1 VPVSSSASLYSGS
14 GPIDEA
20 LDWGREVEA
29 LRVSLS
35 DSDGDPSLDF
45 VLLESFLLL
54 DDREAKNDSS
64 SVVETV
70 VAAVEFERRD
80 DFMLSMVVVVCV
92 YIDDRLVVDLDRF
105 LRAPF
110 IDPAKKS
117 LTDPGRPLKRFRE
130 SASSPKIA
138 TFVRA
143 VGVEGREFLPV
154 LNSNNPN

>member
-1 VPVSSSASLYSGS
+1 MPVSSSASLYSGS

-64 SVVETV
+64 SIVETV

-92 YIDDRLVVDLDRF
+92 
-105 LRAPF
+105 
-110 IDPAKKS
+110 
-117 LTDPGRPLKRFRE
+117 
-130 SASSPKIA
+130 
-138 TFVRA
+138 
-143 VGVEGREFLPV
+143 
-154 LNSNNPN
+154 